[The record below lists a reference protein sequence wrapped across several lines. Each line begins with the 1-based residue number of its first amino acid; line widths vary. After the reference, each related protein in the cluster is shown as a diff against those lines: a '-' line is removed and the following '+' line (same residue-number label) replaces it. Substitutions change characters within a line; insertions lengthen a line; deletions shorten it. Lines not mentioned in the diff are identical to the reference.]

1 MYPLLHA
8 NFISKAPLTAD
19 EFALI
24 EAVVKPVKL
33 KKKTKLLTNGEV
45 CRFSVFVNKGCLRS
59 YSTDKKGE
67 HIVQFAFENNWIG
80 DLYSYITETASHLT
94 IEAIED
100 CELLYMYK
108 KDMEQLYRQIP
119 FMERIMRLQFQN
131 AYVAVQRRLNA
142 TLSIT
147 AEERYI
153 ALLAAQPDIT
163 QRVPLLHIASYLG
176 IAPESLSRIRKQLFT
191 R

>member
-1 MYPLLHA
+1 
-8 NFISKAPLTAD
+8 
-19 EFALI
+19 
-24 EAVVKPVKL
+24 
-33 KKKTKLLTNGEV
+33 
-45 CRFSVFVNKGCLRS
+45 
-59 YSTDKKGE
+59 
-67 HIVQFAFENNWIG
+67 
-80 DLYSYITETASHLT
+80 
-94 IEAIED
+94 
-100 CELLYMYK
+100 
-108 KDMEQLYRQIP
+108 MEQLYRQIP